1 MSFTAKDILQMQVA
15 PALGCTE
22 PVAIALGAAAAAS
35 LLPNT
40 RFNRIEVWLD
50 PNIYKNGLGVI
61 IPGTRGMVGLDTA
74 SVLGALGG
82 DPELG
87 LEVLEPLTDEI
98 VAEAQQFLTENE
110 VVVHLLEEP
119 GLHIRTRIHS
129 KTDTAE
135 SLITQLHNN
144 IVELKLNGESVQN
157 SSLLESTQD
166 GSTAKKHGELE
177 SWLKQQSLNDL
188 VALIDNLDQE
198 DLNFIREGVE
208 CNLKLAAYGLKHGTG
223 LGVGKALERMLRQ
236 KLLVKDMATTAKV
249 LTSAAADARMGG
261 VKLPAMSSAG
271 SGNHGL
277 TATLPI
283 WAIKDFIEHEEETI
297 LRAIGLSHIVTA
309 YVKAHTGRLSAVC
322 GCSVAAGAGAT
333 AGITYLIGGDAGHM
347 AGAIKNLSEDLAGVI
362 CDGAKAGCAI
372 KLNTAA
378 GAAVQ
383 AALFSLQGVNVQDT
397 DGIIGESPEKTI
409 QNIGTLSVDGM
420 IETDKTILKI
430 MQEKQTSKT
439 KKS

>member
-35 LLPNT
+35 LLPG
-40 RFNRIEVWLD
+40 RDFDRIEVWLD

-82 DPELG
+82 DPTLG

-98 VAEAQQFLTENE
+98 VEQAQQFLQEKE
-110 VVVHLLEEP
+110 VAVHLLEES
-119 GLHIRTRIHS
+119 GLQIRTTIHCG
-129 KTDTAE
+129 KDTAE

-144 IVELKLNGESVQN
+144 IVEMRLNGEPVLHSP
-157 SSLLESTQD
+157 LLAAEND
-166 GSTAKKHGELE
+166 GSIAQRHNQLE
-177 SWLKQQSLNDL
+177 SWLKKQSLENL
-188 VALIDNLDQE
+188 VTLIDDLDQA
-198 DLNFIREGVE
+198 DLDFIREGVD

-223 LGVGKALERMLRQ
+223 LGVGKALERLLRQ

-261 VKLPAMSSAG
+261 AKLPAMSSAG

-283 WAIKDFIEHEEETI
+283 WAIKDFIEHDEESI

-347 AGAIKNLSEDLAGVI
+347 AGAIKNLSEDLTGII

-409 QNIGTLSVDGM
+409 QNIGILSVDGM

-430 MQEKQTSKT
+430 MQEKQVSKS